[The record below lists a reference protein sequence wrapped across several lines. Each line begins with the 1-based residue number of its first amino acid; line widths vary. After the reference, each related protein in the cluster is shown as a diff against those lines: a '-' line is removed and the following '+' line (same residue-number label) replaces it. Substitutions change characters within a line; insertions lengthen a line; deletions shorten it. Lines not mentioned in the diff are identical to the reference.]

1 MMKEQLGENTK
12 CKTSKRWSQAKIM
25 TKKKMFESHQ
35 FEFHRVK
42 DL

>member
-25 TKKKMFESHQ
+25 TKKMFETHQ
-35 FEFHRVK
+35 FEFYRVK

>member
-25 TKKKMFESHQ
+25 TKKKCLRAINLNFI
-35 FEFHRVK
+35 V
-42 DL
+42 